1 MHFFVCL
8 LISYVVGVVWNAGLI
23 ESNWV
28 AVWLLLLALALGMV
42 GQKRKTS
49 TVLPLTVSL
58 CLFGLALGLIRTELF
73 LQQFEQSDLSRL
85 VNEDV
90 QLEGLVITEPDY
102 REQSVQVHL
111 DTGTDKILVSAD
123 RNIRLSYGDVISVT
137 GRLEQPTTF
146 QTELG
151 RTFDYPKYLEV
162 RGIKYRISFA
172 QVEVLEN
179 EKGNPIIAALLNI
192 KQVFVNSIEQV
203 IPEPEVG
210 LGSGLLLGIKS
221 ALGDEIETNFRRTGI
236 IHIVVLSGYNVM
248 LVVAF
253 IMFCFSFFL
262 SLKGRMVAGV
272 LAIIAFALIVG
283 LSATVVRASIMAC
296 LVLIATAYGKQYDVT
311 RALFLAG
318 FIMLII
324 NPYLVYDIGFQL
336 SFMATLGLLL
346 ILPRFETNL
355 LEGKYVVKMKE
366 FFLATLATQIA
377 VLPLLMYH
385 IGEVSL
391 IALAV
396 NVFVLPMVP
405 VAMLLT
411 FLTGGLWF
419 LSTSLAAVCGLLAT
433 WSLTYILKIAEW
445 FSILPFATVTVPEFG
460 WFGVLIMYIVMGVT
474 LIYLKTKQQTDAN
487 EFTDWTI
494 EEENKIT
501 DELCSSDI
509 KDLPKVFR

>member
-1 MHFFVCL
+1 
-8 LISYVVGVVWNAGLI
+8 
-23 ESNWV
+23 
-28 AVWLLLLALALGMV
+28 
-42 GQKRKTS
+42 
-49 TVLPLTVSL
+49 
-58 CLFGLALGLIRTELF
+58 
-73 LQQFEQSDLSRL
+73 
-85 VNEDV
+85 
-90 QLEGLVITEPDY
+90 
-102 REQSVQVHL
+102 
-111 DTGTDKILVSAD
+111 
-123 RNIRLSYGDVISVT
+123 
-137 GRLEQPTTF
+137 
-146 QTELG
+146 
-151 RTFDYPKYLEV
+151 
-162 RGIKYRISFA
+162 
-172 QVEVLEN
+172 
-179 EKGNPIIAALLNI
+179 
-192 KQVFVNSIEQV
+192 
-203 IPEPEVG
+203 
-210 LGSGLLLGIKS
+210 
-221 ALGDEIETNFRRTGI
+221 
-236 IHIVVLSGYNVM
+236 
-248 LVVAF
+248 
-253 IMFCFSFFL
+253 
-262 SLKGRMVAGV
+262 
-272 LAIIAFALIVG
+272 
-283 LSATVVRASIMAC
+283 MAC